1 MVVEHIVI
9 HPNFTDYKDDLGTWI
24 QFCQKYTRL
33 CKCAFIIIIIIIIV
47 IIIVAALLKLP
58 RPAPSSL
65 APLCLPPPS
74 TDDLLGLRFFFVF
87 ACLFFSVC

>member
-33 CKCAFIIIIIIIIV
+33 CKCAIIINIIIII

-65 APLCLPPPS
+65 VPLCLPPPS
-74 TDDLLGLRFFFVF
+74 TDDLLGLRFFFAF
-87 ACLFFSVC
+87 ACLFFSAC